1 MLLPRILIFALLGV
15 ASTGA
20 ALGQQAAATILPQ
33 APSGLSFAF
42 DAPHGQLTATGFAL
56 KATPKTA
63 SSTRTTG
70 TIEVALTINLVSKFH
85 RGTTFPCAILV
96 LGGQLDAANQKVDG
110 GLETASGLAT
120 VNSASQ
126 STATCVLSIPYAWT
140 FQNDATASTGLV
152 VAFAVAGLTPEGV
165 TQRSTVQ
172 VTGVDALP
180 ATGSTTTFT
189 FDAAL

>member
-1 MLLPRILIFALLGV
+1 MSLPRILIVALLGV

-20 ALGQQAAATILPQ
+20 AFGQQAAATIVPQ
-33 APSGLSFAF
+33 VPSGLSFAF

-70 TIEVALTINLVSKFH
+70 TIEVSLSINLVTKFR

-120 VNSASQ
+120 VNPSNP
-126 STATCVLSIPYAWT
+126 STATCVLTIPYAWT
-140 FQNDATASTGLV
+140 FQTDATASTGLV
-152 VAFAVAGLTPEGV
+152 LAFAAAGLSEDGATL
-165 TQRSTVQ
+165 RSTVQ

-180 ATGSTTTFT
+180 ATGSTTTFS

>member
-1 MLLPRILIFALLGV
+1 MSLPRVLIVALLGV

-20 ALGQQAAATILPQ
+20 AFGQQAAATIVPQ
-33 APSGLSFAF
+33 APGGLSIAF

-56 KATPKTA
+56 KATPMTA
-63 SSTRTTG
+63 NSTRTTG
-70 TIEVALTINLVSKFH
+70 TIEVALSINLVSKF
-85 RGTTFPCAILV
+85 RKGTTFPCAILV

-110 GLETASGLAT
+110 GMETASGLAS
-120 VNSASQ
+120 VNAANP
-126 STATCVLSIPYAWT
+126 STATCMLSIPYAWT

-152 VAFAVAGLTPEGV
+152 LAFAVAGLTPQGV

-180 ATGSTTTFT
+180 ASGATTTFA